1 MPLDARTS
9 GSTAV
14 YGALLLILVLTSSPH
29 TVGDGGEYL
38 AYVTRFSR
46 GAGPSVAADEMPQL
60 HRDLAAIEPGLS
72 QWDIEA
78 SMHVDRFGARHFVH
92 FWLYPAI
99 ATPFVM
105 LAGALHLDPRSGFTA
120 LHVILLTL
128 ACLAVAR
135 SAGWIV
141 AWLLMAGPVLW
152 WLDKPHPEV
161 FLYTLL
167 AIALAAWRERP
178 IAALLCA
185 GLVAAQVAPF
195 AMIVPVIAAAALVD
209 RPQRWHDRRFW
220 IGVCGAAAV
229 SAMAPV
235 FYFWR
240 FGEISVFTRL
250 TTSRWPWAHFGTEL
264 FDLTI
269 GLIPNWLMFG
279 AAVLAALLIGVLS
292 RTRELRRLDVITAA
306 LSVIVLLLVFPR
318 IGNVTHGGT
327 PGVSRYGL
335 WLVPLAIPLFVA
347 LRGSR
352 GWLWTSLALTAVSV
366 PYSLVMFHPA
376 RPEYSNRPTALALWV
391 WRHHPGWSTPL
402 PRVFVSALRAPDETA
417 PVATAGCTK
426 ALLIGRGEAQGM
438 WPRACLPAPVPPEC
452 RVPAALCYANR
463 DAATYRFTPVTS
475 AQANFRYDPRRVW
488 PKAAEAGVSSAMALA
503 EWEELD
509 VVDLPNDGEAVERVE
524 GAQIEIAMQRDDR
537 LFLVLRHVTAGM
549 RVQLRRGPP
558 ARGMLINGETGAVI
572 RVFTTSGGVDGST
585 LSLDDP
591 LDTVVLAL
599 RPI

>member
-1 MPLDARTS
+1 MRPGARISWLTL
-9 GSTAV
+9 A
-14 YGALLLILVLTSSPH
+14 YGVLLLTLAITSSPH
-29 TVGDGGEYL
+29 AVGDGGEYL

-46 GAGPSVAADEMPQL
+46 GASPAIAVDEMPQL

-72 QWDIEA
+72 QWDTEA
-78 SMHVDRFGARHFVH
+78 SMHVDRFARRHFVH

-99 ATPFVM
+99 ATPLVI

-120 LHVILLTL
+120 LHVILLML
-128 ACLAVAR
+128 AFLAVAR

-141 AWLLMAGPVLW
+141 AWLLMAGPVVW

-167 AIALAAWRERP
+167 AIALATWRERP

-185 GLVAAQVAPF
+185 GLAAAQVTPF
-195 AMIVPVIAAAALVD
+195 AIIVPAIAAAALVD

-220 IGVCGAAAV
+220 LGVCSAAIV
-229 SAMAPV
+229 SLMAPV
-235 FYFWR
+235 FYLWR
-240 FGEISVFTRL
+240 FGEISVFMRL
-250 TTSRWPWAHFGTEL
+250 TTSQWPWAHFGTEL

-279 AAVLAALLIGVLS
+279 AAVLVALLIGVMS
-292 RTRELRRLDVITAA
+292 RARELRRLDVFAAA

-347 LRGSR
+347 IRGSR
-352 GWLWTSLALTAVSV
+352 RWLWTSLALTAVSV

-376 RPEYSNRPTALALWV
+376 RPQFSHRPTALALWV

-402 PRVFVSALRAPDETA
+402 PRVFVNALREPDETA

-463 DAATYRFTPVTS
+463 DASTYRFTPVTS
-475 AQANFRYDPRRVW
+475 AQANFTYDPRRVW
-488 PKAAEAGVSSAMALA
+488 PKAAEAAVSSAMAYA

-509 VVDLPNDGEAVERVE
+509 VVDPADDGEAVERAE
-524 GAQIEIAMQRDDR
+524 GAEIEIAMQRDGR
-537 LFLVLRHVTAGM
+537 LFMVLRHVAAGA
-549 RVQLRRGPP
+549 RVQLQRDSRSR
-558 ARGMLINGETGAVI
+558 AIVIDGETGQVI
-572 RVFTTSGGVDGST
+572 QELTVDAGASVLT
-585 LSLDDP
+585 LDQARE
-591 LDTVVLAL
+591 TVVLAL
-599 RPI
+599 RKV